1 MLSCYEGHQNH
12 DREKLENLNEDIIE
26 GDLFLIEARKG
37 FLEMIRNKT
46 GKEINEINNCIK
58 FYDLILKTKKKYENN
73 GHYPKNIEIVR
84 RDLDAQYEYRDKL
97 KEIEDLK
104 KFINEIK
111 LNKLL
116 NEFNK
121 KYCTNISITDNIF
134 NVHYLKY
141 ISHFF
146 KIFN

>member
-58 FYDLILKTKKKYENN
+58 FYDLILKTKKNMKIMVTI
-73 GHYPKNIEIVR
+73 PK
-84 RDLDAQYEYRDKL
+84 
-97 KEIEDLK
+97 
-104 KFINEIK
+104 
-111 LNKLL
+111 
-116 NEFNK
+116 
-121 KYCTNISITDNIF
+121 IS
-134 NVHYLKY
+134 K
-141 ISHFF
+141 
-146 KIFN
+146 